1 MARQRNL
8 IYLIIGQGLVQPVEA
23 VIEMSLKSA
32 LLPSMAE
39 ELKLQINDGEADCL
53 RGGLATVFNAVMT
66 NPPLGRNSS
75 RL

>member
-8 IYLIIGQGLVQPVEA
+8 IYLIIGQGLMHPVEA

-39 ELKLQINDGEADCL
+39 ELKLQINL
-53 RGGLATVFNAVMT
+53 KR
-66 NPPLGRNSS
+66 
-75 RL
+75 